1 MYSKRRY
8 RKIVLKY
15 DAQINKNKILTGY
28 SNPIYLFL
36 ISLVKPYQLSNS
48 DQTILQMNLDLVILQ
63 INTIKVCFQV
73 HFQYF

>member
-1 MYSKRRY
+1 
-8 RKIVLKY
+8 VLKY

-48 DQTILQMNLDLVILQ
+48 DQTNELRSCHSANQHN
-63 INTIKVCFQV
+63 
-73 HFQYF
+73 